1 MDGEVAKTKTNFR
14 MPWLVERGFGK
25 EEEVY
30 FASKQL
36 AQEFISLWVTYFN
49 GEGVEELQTMRDDMF
64 GEVLTEVDAD
74 CWDAEEVSQED
85 FEEQFRVEHS
95 HHPRPTIY
103 TSAVTAFAD
112 WKINTFLPMG
122 CPNGLP
128 GSEKQAEDDPEA
140 WLRFV
145 VSQESLTSEQSYI
158 VYQVLGL
165 SKNIISSILTREN
178 SRKLLFI
185 AEEHSLGGF
194 EDDAIL
200 FGGIRCLGQF
210 PISIVDY
217 YKTDILRYIDKEV
230 FDLGYEYWVGGV
242 NTLNFWTEIC
252 EFFIKNFPE
261 TFAEYVGKTMV
272 PRLSTG
278 ENPIGV
284 AAMLGQVISL
294 DQTILVQYANKILDA
309 VNEME
314 DVEGDAWSY
323 LENNDQC
330 TPNQERIML
339 LQYWLYTATC

>member
-1 MDGEVAKTKTNFR
+1 
-14 MPWLVERGFGK
+14 MPWLVERGFGN
-25 EEEVY
+25 EEKVY

-36 AQEFISLWVTYFN
+36 AQGFISLWVTYFN
-49 GEGVEELQTMRDDMF
+49 GEGVEHLQSMCDDMF

-74 CWDAEEVSQED
+74 YWEAEEVSQED
-85 FEEQFRVEHS
+85 FEEMFRVEHS

-103 TSAVTAFAD
+103 TSADTAFAD
-112 WKINTFLPMG
+112 WKTNSFLPMG

-145 VSQESLTSEQSYI
+145 VSQESLTSEQVFDVAGILWEISNN
-158 VYQVLGL
+158 
-165 SKNIISSILTREN
+165 NIANMLTCDN

-185 AEEHSLGGF
+185 AEDHDDILGGF
-194 EDDAIL
+194 EDDRGM
-200 FGGIRCLGQF
+200 FGGIELLEKF
-210 PISIVDY
+210 PISIIDH
-217 YKTDILRYIDKEV
+217 YKTDLLRYIDNRV
-230 FDLGYEYWVGGV
+230 FDLGYDYFIGGE
-242 NTLNFWTEIC
+242 NTLAFWTYIC

-261 TFAEYVGKTMV
+261 TFAEYVGTIMV

-278 ENPIGV
+278 EDPIGV

-294 DQTILVQYANKILDA
+294 DQTILMQYANKILDA

-323 LENNDQC
+323 LENDDQC

-339 LQYWLYTATC
+339 LQYWLYTVTC